1 MTAWGWLGR
10 VATMLWMETTAN
22 RWNFILRSVLFVS
35 VSGLVLF
42 VAYVAADLMKNDQLV
57 ADALQKRAERSQV
70 MTTSLSGE
78 AKDVPERVAQAAQTA
93 EKLLSAKGSLEVFT
107 NDPSLWPTEVLRH
120 VERWFGP
127 IQTMDEAT
135 YHQRNG
141 PASVWIGV
149 SGPPNSLRWRVIQ
162 KAPLWG
168 IAFGK
173 YRPAYDSYVLVQYI
187 TSVGKAHQDQYLSEV
202 AQTPEFQKLPHWT
215 APELHQL
222 TTKTDLKAL
231 ALFGVLA
238 LFVLPTLFAATQG
251 LTWDFNRQKNV
262 FEPYAT
268 MRIPV
273 WGVLLKESLGSSFW
287 YFIVWTMA
295 TALLAGL
302 LIDQSWPYLA
312 FLLGVVALGG
322 AGCWL
327 NLQIN
332 MFWVVTFQ
340 TVWGRRLG
348 RLLIMPFFFLPY
360 HLFRVLG
367 VKEILEILDGKTL
380 HDYNVWWLWGMAGGC
395 VFAGAAILLGS
406 AWRVGRYRKGFAPT

>member
-1 MTAWGWLGR
+1 MTALGWLGR

-35 VSGLVLF
+35 VSVLVLF

-57 ADALQKRAERSQV
+57 ADALQKRAERSEV
-70 MTTSLSGE
+70 MTALPSGG
-78 AKDVPERVAQAAQTA
+78 AKDVPERVAQAAQNA
-93 EKLLSAKGSLEVFT
+93 EKLLSGKGSLEVFT
-107 NDPSLWPTEVLRH
+107 NDPSLWPPEVLRH

-127 IQTMDEAT
+127 VRIMDEAT

-149 SGPPNSLRWRVIQ
+149 SGPAQALRWRVIQ

-302 LIDQSWPYLA
+302 MIDHSWPYLA

-380 HDYNVWWLWGMAGGC
+380 HDYNVWWVWGMAGVC
-395 VFAGAAILLGS
+395 VFAGMAILLGS